1 MDNETQMKYTKL
13 VFFMGSL
20 FPDESHNHV
29 HGLLLPGK
37 LFILKIMFLT
47 SCDCNET
54 LPKLILV
61 FLCENFQ

>member
-1 MDNETQMKYTKL
+1 MKYTKL

-20 FPDESHNHV
+20 FPDLSHNHV

-47 SCDCNET
+47 SCDCDE
-54 LPKLILV
+54 K
-61 FLCENFQ
+61 